1 MRLTR
6 LISRR
11 DQRTPS
17 VEEDDEVDA
26 ARAELSGI
34 PAGIS
39 TEIEATAVHH
49 VTTLRLKRQFEERFA
64 ARKRRR
70 TTPGS

>member
-11 DQRTPS
+11 DERERP
-17 VEEDDEVDA
+17 VEEDDDTGAV
-26 ARAELSGI
+26 RAELPAI

-39 TEIEATAVHH
+39 TEIEATAPHH
-49 VTTLRLKRQFEERFA
+49 VTTERLKRQFEERFA

-70 TTPGS
+70 T